1 MRLGRPPAGGVRP
14 HSCLLC
20 TADYAS
26 QSGLQLHYH
35 KVHGMDG
42 SLSEIYGPRCALCGE
57 TSNRNH
63 ASTVHGEPIT
73 QVMRDAERKGDPFGV
88 VRTLRAGGQ
97 GAWLTR
103 GNALESRR
111 VRLPLPVVAVL
122 WLRDA
127 AGAWTGCRPIGRP
140 GPDGRMVAEIYR
152 DHDATAWSMACP
164 QCRAVYIGDTA
175 EPTAWPQS
183 DVPWE
188 HLPD

>member
-1 MRLGRPPAGGVRP
+1 MARRIVVECDACMALEEPDGEPASTHEISLPGIGPVTLDLCEPHRKIYLEDLTTLAGDYGLRGGKADLQQPPKPGAMRLGRPPAGGVRP

-88 VRTLRAGGQ
+88 VRTLRAR
-97 GAWLTR
+97 AR
-103 GNALESRR
+103 G
-111 VRLPLPVVAVL
+111 
-122 WLRDA
+122 
-127 AGAWTGCRPIGRP
+127 
-140 GPDGRMVAEIYR
+140 
-152 DHDATAWSMACP
+152 
-164 QCRAVYIGDTA
+164 
-175 EPTAWPQS
+175 
-183 DVPWE
+183 
-188 HLPD
+188 